1 MGQMKNN
8 NGFTLIEV
16 LMALSVFAIGALAV
30 ASLQIASGKS
40 NRTGSEITMAIN
52 LASDQME
59 SFMSLPFDDAALS
72 TDPDVNPHV
81 DNLEKYNLQWV
92 VTHTDLNADG
102 IDDAKLINLT
112 VSWSGY
118 LNGSSQPRSVKI
130 DQIKP
135 SI

>member
-1 MGQMKNN
+1 MKNN

-30 ASLQIASGKS
+30 ASLQITSGKS
-40 NRTGSEITMAIN
+40 NRTGNEITMAIN

-59 SFMSLPFDDAALS
+59 NFISLPFDDAALS
-72 TDPDVNPHV
+72 TDPDENPHV
-81 DNLEKYNLQWV
+81 DNLDKYNLQWV
-92 VTHTDLNADG
+92 VTDTDLNADG
-102 IDDAKLINLT
+102 APDAKLINLT

-118 LNGSSQPRSVKI
+118 LNGSAQPRSVKI